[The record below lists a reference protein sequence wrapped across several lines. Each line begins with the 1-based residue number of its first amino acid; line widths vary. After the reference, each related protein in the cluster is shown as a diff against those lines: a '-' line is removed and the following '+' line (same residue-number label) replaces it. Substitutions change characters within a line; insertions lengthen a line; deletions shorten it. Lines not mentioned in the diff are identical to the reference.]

1 MPCYNKKGRAILIGS
16 SPWTKTLISIRK
28 AALVYETTGGFSYV
42 LADKQQYLPIISA
55 SYSRH
60 EKNADTEF
68 VITMEHGFS
77 KQTQQ
82 YFIFTTKS
90 PRKNILW

>member
-42 LADKQQYLPIISA
+42 LAAKQQYLPIIS
-55 SYSRH
+55 R
-60 EKNADTEF
+60 
-68 VITMEHGFS
+68 
-77 KQTQQ
+77 
-82 YFIFTTKS
+82 KS
-90 PRKNILW
+90 DYISQLFAPRKER